1 MIRPR
6 IAFTIILYKSV
17 PVTEKRPQRSET
29 GIKDGFE
36 EVEHEFPFVRPE
48 EQDYLFRC
56 SVAPGHFPL
65 GQAKKSCYIYFP
77 NAWLKLFV
85 NSKQPT

>member
-17 PVTEKRPQRSET
+17 PVTEKRPRRFET
-29 GIKDGFE
+29 GIKDGCE
-36 EVEHEFPFVRPE
+36 EMEHEFPFFCPE

-65 GQAKKSCYIYFP
+65 AQPKSRVPFTFQTDVSETFCKF
-77 NAWLKLFV
+77 
-85 NSKQPT
+85 

>member
-17 PVTEKRPQRSET
+17 PVTEKRPRRSET

-36 EVEHEFPFVRPE
+36 EMEHEFPFVRPQE
-48 EQDYLFRC
+48 RDYLFRC
-56 SVAPGHFPL
+56 SVAHGHFPL
-65 GQAKKSCYIYFP
+65 AQPKKSCSIYFQ
-77 NAWLKLFV
+77 NGFL
-85 NSKQPT
+85 